1 MTRLFPGVRNAEHRP
16 RDEERLTHLAE
27 ALSFA
32 VPLWIQ
38 QVHLLTPEERE
49 QREQRTPPNAGC
61 PVIAFTAL
69 AECLALAA
77 FKPGGV
83 TYLGMHWS
91 AS

>member
-1 MTRLFPGVRNAEHRP
+1 VTRLFPGVRNAEYRP
-16 RDEERLTHLAE
+16 RDEYRLTQLAE

-38 QVHLLTPEERE
+38 QVRLRTAEERE
-49 QREQRTPPNAGC
+49 QRQQRNQPNGGC
-61 PVIAFTAL
+61 RVAAFTAL

-77 FKPGGV
+77 FDPGGV